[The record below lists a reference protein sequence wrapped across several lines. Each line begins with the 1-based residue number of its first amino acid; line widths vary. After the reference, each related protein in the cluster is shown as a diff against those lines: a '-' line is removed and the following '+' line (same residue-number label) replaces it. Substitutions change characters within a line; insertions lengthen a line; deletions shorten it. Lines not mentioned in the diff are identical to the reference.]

1 MPGQKLNV
9 NNSPFK
15 EGDSLMMTMM
25 STTSF
30 LLNIRNHNKLLEEEI
45 RLIIITSEMI
55 MQEVEVLVVGEV
67 ETLSK
72 IRDPISE
79 QIKGD
84 SDLTRGL

>member
-55 MQEVEVLVVGEV
+55 MQEVEALVVGEV

-72 IRDPISE
+72 IRDRLSE

-84 SDLTRGL
+84 SELIRGL